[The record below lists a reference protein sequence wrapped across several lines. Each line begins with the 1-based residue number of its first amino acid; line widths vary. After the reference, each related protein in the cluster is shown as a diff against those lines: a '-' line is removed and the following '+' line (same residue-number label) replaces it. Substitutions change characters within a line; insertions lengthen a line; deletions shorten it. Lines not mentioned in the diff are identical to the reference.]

1 MVEKDPAAQRLAH
14 ARLALAAAEENV
26 GLASCALIGD
36 GRTGASGGAF
46 HISPDRAELMAAA
59 IEGLPACGWAGF
71 VGLRDI
77 GWEAAHERG
86 LDLSRTLIVQ
96 EPGIHA
102 AQICALLL
110 EDLDLVCV
118 ESTLI
123 TPAQQRRLSVRAHM
137 CRHTLITTVP
147 WPGISHPWRSAQL
160 IRAV

>member
-14 ARLALAAAEENV
+14 ARLVLAAAEENV
-26 GLASCALIGD
+26 GLASRTLIGD

-86 LDLSRTLIVQ
+86 LDLSHTLIVE
-96 EPGIHA
+96 EPGSHA

-110 EDLDLVCV
+110 ETLDLVCV

-123 TPAQQRRLSVRAHM
+123 TPTQQRRLSVRAHM
-137 CRHTLITTVP
+137 HRHTLITTVP
-147 WPGISHPWRSAQL
+147 WPGISYPWRSARL